1 LRMSTMKG
9 KASPPAASTTGQG
22 RGRFNI
28 NRLLGQVHFLTRFTF
43 CACSRSYGS
52 IKNSALF
59 KAVSLNDVFKYK
71 YSLNIWICW
80 YYIIGGNIIFTSL
93 VFNIFFSK
101 LIFFNLHDIIDNNS
115 QGLNFS
121 KPHTYQWN
129 LDDWMLKMN

>member
-1 LRMSTMKG
+1 MLFLFVSTLLFLIRNNLKSNHPNLMAEALLTRMSIPPKVLTAASMHAWTCSSLRMSTMKG

-22 RGRFNI
+22 RGRFNF

-71 YSLNIWICW
+71 YSLNI
-80 YYIIGGNIIFTSL
+80 
-93 VFNIFFSK
+93 
-101 LIFFNLHDIIDNNS
+101 
-115 QGLNFS
+115 
-121 KPHTYQWN
+121 
-129 LDDWMLKMN
+129 